1 MPLFTP
7 TQRATWS
14 IWLFGK
20 TKIPILAYC
29 RPKVVEID
37 DEHCAIRIALRRR
50 THNHLKS
57 MYFGVLAIGA
67 DLAGGFIAMELI
79 RKRKLK
85 ISLVFKDFHAEFL
98 KRAESDVTF
107 TCSDGTAI
115 QAAIQETV
123 ATGER
128 VNLPVFVTATV
139 LEQNDVV
146 PVAEMTLTL
155 SVKFRGN
162 EQIPA

>member
-1 MPLFTP
+1 MPLLTP
-7 TQRATWS
+7 VQRATWF

-37 DEHCAIRIALRRR
+37 DQHCAIRIRLRRR

-98 KRAESDVTF
+98 KRAESDVIF
-107 TCSDGTAI
+107 TCSDGIAIQTAI
-115 QAAIQETV
+115 RETV
-123 ATGER
+123 ETAER
-128 VNLPVFVTATV
+128 VNLPVHVTATV
-139 LEQNDVV
+139 IEQNEIV

-155 SVKFRGN
+155 SVKYRGN
-162 EQIPA
+162 E